1 MAMVCKA
8 TFNNSYIMAVVLLV
22 RKPEYLEKTSNLP
35 QATDKLI
42 HIIIL
47 YTSPRYKFELAT
59 SVVLGTDYIGS
70 YTIQLTY
77 DQGHD
82 DP

>member
-8 TFNNSYIMAVVLLV
+8 TFNNSYIVAVVLLV
-22 RKPEYLEKTSNLP
+22 KKPEYLDKTSNLP

-59 SVVLGTDYIGS
+59 SVVLIT
-70 YTIQLTY
+70 
-77 DQGHD
+77 
-82 DP
+82 